1 MPTEPRRP
9 RVGVLA
15 LQGAVREHLAAIRE
29 VGADPVEVRL
39 PRDLVDLDALIL
51 PGGES
56 TTMRKLIDAYGLR
69 EPILSLARTGAPLLG
84 TCAGMILLAD
94 RIADGDEPVFGLLDL
109 EVRRNGYGRQLDSF
123 EADLDV
129 PSLGSEQLHPLRKLG
144 RRDLHGDPRQGGRC
158 FGARHRISH
167 GLRHQL
173 RTFGEY
179 RKLRCCALAVASYAT
194 APSACAVF
202 HSGPRRT
209 RQNCTVAGSKL
220 WGKGTRC
227 TRSSRMPGSARA

>member
-1 MPTEPRRP
+1 MTTEARRP

-15 LQGAVREHLAAIRE
+15 VQGAVREHVTAIRQVDAE
-29 VGADPVEVRL
+29 PVEVRL
-39 PRDLVDLDALIL
+39 PRDLVGLDALIL

-69 EPILSLARTGAPLLG
+69 EPILSLARAGAPLLG

-129 PSLGSEQLHPLRKLG
+129 SAIGAEPFQGVFIRAPFVSDVGPGTEVLA
-144 RRDLHGDPRQGGRC
+144 RDPDGVPVAVRQGRV
-158 FGARHRISH
+158 
-167 GLRHQL
+167 L
-173 RTFGEY
+173 
-179 RKLRCCALAVASYAT
+179 AT
-194 APSACAVF
+194 AF
-202 HSGPRRT
+202 HPELTDDRRLH
-209 RQNCTVAGSKL
+209 RLLVEMIGRVAGK
-220 WGKGTRC
+220 
-227 TRSSRMPGSARA
+227 PA